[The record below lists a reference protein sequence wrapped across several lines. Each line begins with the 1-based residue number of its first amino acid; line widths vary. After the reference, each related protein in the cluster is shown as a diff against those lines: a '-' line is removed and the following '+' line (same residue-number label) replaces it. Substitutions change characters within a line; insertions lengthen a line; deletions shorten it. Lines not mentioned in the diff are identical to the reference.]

1 MGYFFPYKTDINS
14 TPSLVLEVAIS
25 LNMSTQEGYLLKV
38 SGFIDQLCEKKKIP
52 FPVVASFS

>member
-25 LNMSTQEGYLLKV
+25 LNISTQEGYFSKFQVLLTNYA
-38 SGFIDQLCEKKKIP
+38 KKKIP